1 MSTGVASSS
10 ASIKQSRPARRTR
23 HRAPDLHPRKQGC
36 AQGFSLI
43 EVLIAA
49 ALLLVITLGVLP
61 LFSRALIDNAAGS
74 DYTNVTNF
82 AKSEAENFDRLP
94 FLGTNLQIPDGK
106 TQLVVDEYLDP
117 TANQW
122 KPWPP
127 DGTNPLVQWRR
138 TTTFRQYSIHDLDD
152 DGVFN
157 SPLDG
162 KFSDTTNAAYDA
174 NAVQVKEATV
184 QVQNIAAVGPFGG
197 RRQTTFRF
205 LRAF

>member
-1 MSTGVASSS
+1 MPHDASP
-10 ASIKQSRPARRTR
+10 SIEQPRPSRRTR
-23 HRAPDLHPRKQGC
+23 RPAPALHPGQQGY
-36 AQGFSLI
+36 SLI

-49 ALLLVITLGVLP
+49 AMLLVITLGMLP
-61 LFSRALIDNAAGS
+61 LFTQSLINNAAGS
-74 DYTNVTNF
+74 DYTNITNF
-82 AKSEAENFDRLP
+82 AKSEAESFDRLP
-94 FLGTNLQIPDGK
+94 FLGAGLQIPAGK

-117 TANQW
+117 ASNQW
-122 KPWPP
+122 KAWPP
-127 DGTNPLVQWRR
+127 PGTNPLVQWRR
-138 TTTFRQYSIHDLDD
+138 TTTYRQYNIHDLDD

-157 SPLDG
+157 NPLDG
-162 KFSDTTNAAYDA
+162 KLSDTTNASYDA